1 MRTRPQTFAV
11 AAVLTTLLI
20 PAARAD
26 VAQQQSFTVWRL
38 MADCAH
44 QAALKYPDHT
54 PHGNAE
60 REAARLECLRI
71 HHLPV
76 TQTVNPTPIPAQ
88 Q

>member
-1 MRTRPQTFAV
+1 MRVSAKAFAA
-11 AAVLTTLLI
+11 AAVLIALLI

-26 VAQQQSFTVWRL
+26 VAQQQSFTVWRS

-54 PHGNAE
+54 PRGNAE

-71 HHLPV
+71 NHLPV
-76 TQTVNPTPIPAQ
+76 TPTVNPTPIPAPQ
-88 Q
+88 

>member
-1 MRTRPQTFAV
+1 MSAEAKAFAT
-11 AAVLTTLLI
+11 AAMLITLLI
-20 PAARAD
+20 PGARAD
-26 VAQQQSFTVWRL
+26 VAQQQSFTVWRS

-54 PHGNAE
+54 PRGNAE

-76 TQTVNPTPIPAQ
+76 TPAVNPTPLPAQ